1 MTNSKLSIIWQ
12 DDHLLVLDKP
22 PFISVNPSETE
33 KEDTLVDLVVRELG
47 IPLERAG
54 IIHRLDKNT
63 SGVILVAKNQETL
76 EGMQAQFKAR
86 EVHKEYVALVHGN
99 VEEETGSIDAP
110 IDRNPV
116 NRVRFTVIGGGRDS
130 VTDFRVEKRFELPM
144 EQVEELVGSM
154 KKKERVF
161 FENEATRYSFLR
173 LFPKTGRTHQIR
185 VHLKFINHPIV
196 GDEVYV
202 GRKLGRFDHR
212 WCKRQFLHASKISF
226 RHPATGKEV
235 SFESELAGD
244 LQESLAVFL
253 FNVVD

>member
-1 MTNSKLSIIWQ
+1 MTTSRLSIIWQ
-12 DDHLLVLDKP
+12 DEHLLVLDKP
-22 PFISVNPSETE
+22 PYISVNPSETE
-33 KEDTLVDLVVRELG
+33 KDETLVGLVSSELG

-63 SGVILVAKNQETL
+63 SGVLLVAKDLETL
-76 EGMQAQFKAR
+76 EKMQAQFKSR

-99 VEEETGSIDAP
+99 VDSLTGTIDAP

-116 NRVRFTVIGGGRDS
+116 NRERFTVVGGGRES
-130 VTDFRVEKRFELPM
+130 VTDFRVEKRFSLSM
-144 EQVEELVGSM
+144 ERIEEMVDDM

-161 FENEATRYSFLR
+161 FENEATKYTFVR

-185 VHLKFINHPIV
+185 VHLKYINHPIV

-212 WCKRQFLHASKISF
+212 WCKRQFLHAAKISF
-226 RHPATGKEV
+226 KHPITDKDMT
-235 SFESELAGD
+235 FESALAED
-244 LQESLAVFL
+244 LVTSLNFL
-253 FNVVD
+253 ISN

>member
-1 MTNSKLSIIWQ
+1 MSDSRLHIIWQ
-12 DDHLLVLDKP
+12 DEHLLVLNKP

-33 KEDTLVDLVVRELG
+33 KEETLVDLVASELN

-63 SGVILVAKNQETL
+63 SGVILVAKDQETL
-76 EGMQAQFKAR
+76 EKMQAQFKSR
-86 EVHKEYVALVHGN
+86 QVHKEYVALVHGY
-99 VEEETGSIDAP
+99 VESETGTIDAP

-116 NRVRFTVIGGGRDS
+116 NRERFGVFGGGRES
-130 VTDFRVEKRFELPM
+130 VTDFRVEQRFELTM
-144 EQVEELVGSM
+144 EKIEEMVGDM
-154 KKKERVF
+154 KKKERIF
-161 FENEATRYSFLR
+161 FEHEATKYTLLR

-212 WCKRQFLHASKISF
+212 WCKRQFLHAAKISF
-226 RHPATGKEV
+226 RHPISGEEM
-235 SFESELAGD
+235 SFESELAED
-244 LQESLAVFL
+244 LQDALK
-253 FNVVD
+253 VVS